1 MASGPSASP
10 AKPRGVALSP
20 AEVLA
25 RIPQQ
30 EPFRFIDEILEIDA
44 DHVVASYC
52 FREDADFYRG
62 HFPGNP
68 ITPGVILIETMAQAG
83 VVALGIHLCALE
95 FSPEEVEKLVTVFTD
110 ANVEFSGTV
119 LPGQRVVTTG
129 RKQFFRRKK
138 LRAEVE
144 MRLDDG
150 TVVCSGVLSGMGVAR

>member
-1 MASGPSASP
+1 MARRP
-10 AKPRGVALSP
+10 AKGVELSP

-44 DHVVASYC
+44 DHVVASYR

-110 ANVEFSGTV
+110 ANVDFSGTV
-119 LPGQRVVTTG
+119 LPGERVVTTG

>member
-1 MASGPSASP
+1 
-10 AKPRGVALSP
+10 VAAEGLSKE
-20 AEVLA
+20 EVLA
-25 RIPQQ
+25 LVPHRQ
-30 EPFRFIDEILEIDA
+30 PFRFIDEILELDS
-44 DHVVASYC
+44 DHIVAAFT

-83 VVALGIHLCALE
+83 VVALGIYLAA
-95 FSPEEVEKLVTVFTD
+95 SDGSVEDVDKLITVFTD

-119 LPGQRVVTTG
+119 RPGQRVTTTG
-129 RKQFFRRKK
+129 RKQFFRRRK

-150 TVVCSGVLSGMGVAR
+150 SVVCSGVLSGMGVPR